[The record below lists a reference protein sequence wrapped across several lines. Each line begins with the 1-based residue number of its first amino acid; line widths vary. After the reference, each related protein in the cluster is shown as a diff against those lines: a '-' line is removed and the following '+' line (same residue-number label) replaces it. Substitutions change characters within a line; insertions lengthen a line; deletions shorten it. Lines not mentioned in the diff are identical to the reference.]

1 MKVLVM
7 AVRDKR
13 TEFFLTPAMYVRA
26 KGEGIRW
33 FMDTLNDPQGAFSKH
48 PEDFD
53 LYVLGEFDDNSGV
66 FTQDASVPMRILSG
80 MEVSSQK
87 QQS

>member
-13 TEFFLTPAMYVRA
+13 TEFFLTPTMFCRA
-26 KGEGIRW
+26 KGEGVRW
-33 FMDTLNDPQGAFSKH
+33 FMDVLNDKNSQFSKH
-48 PEDFD
+48 PADFE
-53 LYVLGEFDDNSGV
+53 LFVLGEFDDNSGQ

-80 MEVSSQK
+80 LEVSSESAQN
-87 QQS
+87 